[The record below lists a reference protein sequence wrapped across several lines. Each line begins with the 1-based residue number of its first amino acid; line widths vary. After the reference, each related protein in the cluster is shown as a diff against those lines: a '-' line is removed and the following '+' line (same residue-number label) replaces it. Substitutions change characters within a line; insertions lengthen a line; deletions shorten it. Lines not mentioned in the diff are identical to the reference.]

1 MIPILLA
8 LAFIAIILIVVL
20 AGQPC
25 EFTVSRSIKIS
36 APPEKIFPHVNDL
49 HQWNNWSPWA
59 KLDPNAKVTFSG
71 PDAGVGEGMRWE
83 GNSKIGVGK
92 MTIVDSQPNSVIRLR
107 LDFEK
112 PILVTNTAEFSFL
125 SDDRQTL
132 VTWAMAGK
140 NSLGGKIFGLFC
152 NFEKMIGDKYEEGLA
167 NLKSVTEK

>member
-8 LAFIAIILIVVL
+8 LAFIAIIFIVAV

-25 EFTVSRSIKIS
+25 EFTVSRSLKIS

-71 PDAGVGEGMRWE
+71 PDAGVGEAMRWD
-83 GNSKIGVGK
+83 GNSKIGVGR
-92 MTIVDSQPNSVIRLR
+92 MTIIDSQPDSVIRLR

-112 PILVTNTAEFSFL
+112 PMLATNTAEFSFL
-125 SDDRQTL
+125 PDARQTL
-132 VTWAMAGK
+132 VTWAMRGK
-140 NSLGGKIFGLFC
+140 NSVGGKIFGLVF
-152 NFEKMIGDKYEEGLA
+152 NFDKMVGDKYEEGLA
-167 NLKSVTEK
+167 NLKAVTEK

>member
-8 LAFIAIILIVVL
+8 LAFIAIIPIVVV

-25 EFTVSRSIKIS
+25 EFTVSRSAKIS

-71 PDAGVGEGMRWE
+71 PDAGVGEAMRWE
-83 GNSKIGVGK
+83 GNSKIGTGK
-92 MTIVDSQPNSVIRLR
+92 MTIIDSQPDSVIRLR

-112 PILVTNTAEFSFL
+112 PMLATNTAEFSFL
-125 SDDRQTL
+125 PDARQTL
-132 VTWAMAGK
+132 VTWAMRGK
-140 NSLGGKIFGLFC
+140 NSLGGKIFGLVF
-152 NFEKMIGDKYEEGLA
+152 NFDKMVGDKYEEGLV
-167 NLKSVTEK
+167 NLKSVAEK